1 MLRIVTAFAFAAL
14 LAGPAAAAD
23 YWIDNAAYPGLPAC
37 DSPGVVARVV
47 GKAAHPSLMAWNEPV
62 YVEHIDGVRQT
73 GLKAGGPGL
82 IDRRYCHA
90 RVWLSNGRRSQ
101 AVYVIEAGQGFAG
114 IGWHVESCL
123 TGYDPYKV
131 YDGWCNAIRP

>member
-62 YVEHIDGVRQT
+62 SCRAHRRRPPDR
-73 GLKAGGPGL
+73 LKAGGPEPDRPALLPCAGL
-82 IDRRYCHA
+82 AVERAAHA
-90 RVWLSNGRRSQ
+90 GGLL
-101 AVYVIEAGQGFAG
+101 IEATQGFAG

-123 TGYDPYKV
+123 TGYDPYQV